1 MDIALLGPL
10 GARIGQ
16 ASVVPSAAKPR
27 KVLALLGLDC
37 GRPVSVSILVDELW
51 GDRPP
56 RSAEATLH
64 TYVKQ
69 LRRLIAQALEPDAP
83 RRGAGNCAT
92 SHDGPADK
100 RQPIAARP
108 AERLG
113 PRDLLRRVPGGY
125 LLDVPAESTDA
136 ARFEHLATAGRQ
148 AIEKGV
154 DDEGCALLMRALR
167 LWRGPV
173 LADVEP
179 GFVLRAEALRLEELR
194 MAALEERFDAELRLG
209 RHRVVLGELA
219 SLASRFPLH
228 EALHAQLILALHRS
242 GRSWQAL
249 ETFRALRRTLAD
261 ELGLEPSSR
270 LRELHEAVL
279 RGDPALDSE
288 GTWLPRPLAAR

>member
-27 KVLALLGLDC
+27 KVLALLGLHC
-37 GRPVSVSILVDELW
+37 GRPVSVSTLVDELW
-51 GDRPP
+51 EDRPP

-69 LRRLIAQALEPDAP
+69 LRRLIAHALELNAP
-83 RRGAGNCAT
+83 QRGAGNCAT
-92 SHDGPADK
+92 SHNGAADNR
-100 RQPIAARP
+100 RQNAALP
-108 AERLG
+108 GRLG
-113 PRDLLRRVPGGY
+113 PRDVLRRVPGGY
-125 LLDVPAESTDA
+125 LLDAPTESTDA
-136 ARFEHLATAGRQ
+136 TRFERLAAAGRR
-148 AIEKGV
+148 AIEEGV
-154 DDEGCALLMRALR
+154 DDEGCALLMQALR

-179 GFVLRAEALRLEELR
+179 GFILRAETLRLEELR

-249 ETFRALRRTLAD
+249 ETFRSLRRTLAD

-288 GTWLPRPLAAR
+288 GTWVPRPLAAR

>member
-1 MDIALLGPL
+1 MEIALLGPL

-27 KVLALLGLDC
+27 KVLALLGLNC

-69 LRRLIAQALEPDAP
+69 LRRLIAHALDPDVPSGSVSEVAPLPTQAV
-83 RRGAGNCAT
+83 
-92 SHDGPADK
+92 
-100 RQPIAARP
+100 
-108 AERLG
+108 G
-113 PRDLLRRVPGGY
+113 PRDVLRRVPGGY
-125 LLDVPAESTDA
+125 LLDVPADSTDA
-136 ARFEHLATAGRQ
+136 ARFEQLAAAGRR
-148 AIEKGV
+148 ALEEGV
-154 DDEGCALLMRALR
+154 VEEGCALLVRALR

-179 GFVLRAEALRLEELR
+179 GFVLRAEVLRLDELR
-194 MAALEERFDAELRLG
+194 MAAFEERFDAELRLG
-209 RHRVVLGELA
+209 RHRAVLGELA

-228 EALHAQLILALHRS
+228 ETLHAQLILALHRG

-249 ETFRALRRTLAD
+249 ETFRALHRTLVD
-261 ELGLEPSSR
+261 ELGLQPSSR
-270 LRELHEAVL
+270 LRELHAAVL
-279 RGDPALDSE
+279 RGDPALESG